1 MAEIDYTKY
10 SQISGTD
17 VQIIIDGIV
26 VGEAA
31 GITVSATRRKLP
43 VYTFGTVDPRGYGRG
58 VRSVSGVLDYVSLNG
73 QLIDKILKQK
83 GFNIYVP
90 ETRADYASIVGL
102 RGSGTKVNITGAE
115 QAQFEQVPVWY
126 ADELPPLDWL
136 IVGMNEY
143 GKKAMMKLF
152 GVEFLN
158 SDWAISLDDVS
169 SAERLVFVARTY
181 QPWVLIDESTNTGGT
196 AGGVIV

>member
-1 MAEIDYTKY
+1 MAEIDYTRY

-26 VGEAA
+26 IGEAA
-31 GITVSATRRKLP
+31 GITVSQTRRKLP

-58 VRSVSGVLDYVSLNG
+58 VRSVSGVLDFVSLNG
-73 QLIDKILKQK
+73 QLIDKVLKEK
-83 GFNIYVP
+83 GFEMYVP
-90 ETRADYASIVGL
+90 ETRADYATIVGL
-102 RGSGTKVNITGAE
+102 RQPGTRVEIQGAE
-115 QAQFEQVPVWY
+115 EARFEKVSVWY
-126 ADELPPLDWL
+126 ADELPPLDW
-136 IVGMNEY
+136 IVVGMNEY
-143 GKKAMMKLF
+143 GKKAMMKLY

-181 QPWVLIDESTNTGGT
+181 QPWMIIEDNTGTSTGGGT
-196 AGGVIV
+196 IV